1 MPIDHITSNP
11 ITPAWLLNKTV
22 ESESPVDNNQ
32 NLASTDD
39 MAPESTATLKGLLPD
54 SVVRLLLKSTPSTR
68 DDVAELS
75 KLVENGQTSELQ
87 KKLEVIKAKNAMT
100 NLAVEQ
106 KKALLAGVA
115 AGLSS
120 SVSAAGVSTG
130 NEVPAALTLADQEFL
145 NSART
150 AAAFTRTSLPVAAE
164 TPDDASTVDAED
176 ILSIFNEVA
185 KDSEFSTSSSKEICD
200 AVAEAIASMGENYL
214 DVFQKAVEVYA
225 SFYADFS
232 DVMANLKKYISVD
245 DEDIKFNGRGF
256 AAELKTVIDKYS
268 GDAGI
273 LYSASSPE
281 EAKAWAKEMGLDPD
295 KCVDGNNVRIDL
307 SSVRKLYTSS
317 YNDYN
322 NKTLNSAQWAA
333 YQSSVDIVKDSVQTG
348 MQSLTQK
355 YSNANSTFD
364 NLVKILSSTIS
375 QLLESDK
382 SFFNI

>member
-11 ITPAWLLNKTV
+11 ITPAWLLNKTLEGESSV
-22 ESESPVDNNQ
+22 ENNQ
-32 NLASTDD
+32 NLTSTDD
-39 MAPESTATLKGLLPD
+39 TVPLPPTTLESQLPD
-54 SVVRLLLKSTPSTR
+54 SVVRALLKPTPSTA
-68 DDVAELS
+68 DDVAKLS
-75 KLVENGQTSELQ
+75 KLVENGQISDLQ
-87 KKLEVIKAKNAMT
+87 QTIEVIKAKNAMT
-100 NLAVEQ
+100 KLAVEQ

-120 SVSAAGVSTG
+120 PVNAAETSTNDETPAVLTSV
-130 NEVPAALTLADQEFL
+130 DQDFL
-145 NSART
+145 KSART
-150 AAAFTRTSLPVAAE
+150 AAAFTRSTLPVAEESADDTSAAE
-164 TPDDASTVDAED
+164 SED
-176 ILSIFNEVA
+176 LISVFNDVVKE
-185 KDSEFSTSSSKEICD
+185 SEYSTSSSKEICD
-200 AVAEAIASMGENYL
+200 AVADAIAAMGEGYL
-214 DVFQKAVEVYA
+214 DIFQEAVEAYA

-232 DVMANLKKYISVD
+232 EVMANLKKYITVD
-245 DEDIKFNGRGF
+245 DEDIKFGGRGF
-256 AAELKTVIDKYS
+256 AAELQTVIDKYS

-273 LYSASSPE
+273 LFSGSSPE

-295 KCVDGNNVRIDL
+295 KCVDGNNFRIDL
-307 SSVRKLYTSS
+307 SSVKNLKNSS

-322 NKTLNSAQWAA
+322 NKKLNSAQWAA

>member
-11 ITPAWLLNKTV
+11 ITPAWLLNKTLEGESSV
-22 ESESPVDNNQ
+22 ENNQ
-32 NLASTDD
+32 NLTSTDD
-39 MAPESTATLKGLLPD
+39 TAPLPHTTLKSQLPD
-54 SVVRLLLKSTPSTR
+54 SVVRALLKPTPSTA
-68 DDVAELS
+68 DDVAKLG
-75 KLVENGQTSELQ
+75 KLVENGQISDFQQTI
-87 KKLEVIKAKNAMT
+87 EVIKAKNAMT
-100 NLAVEQ
+100 KLAVEQ

-120 SVSAAGVSTG
+120 PVNAAETSMNDETPAVLTSA
-130 NEVPAALTLADQEFL
+130 DKDFL
-145 NSART
+145 KSART
-150 AAAFTRTSLPVAAE
+150 AAAFTRSTLPVAEESADDTSAAE
-164 TPDDASTVDAED
+164 SDDLISV
-176 ILSIFNEVA
+176 FNDVVKE
-185 KDSEFSTSSSKEICD
+185 SEYSTSSSKEICD
-200 AVAEAIASMGENYL
+200 AVADAIAAMGEGYL
-214 DVFQKAVEVYA
+214 DIFQEAVEAYA

-232 DVMANLKKYISVD
+232 EVMANLKKYITVD
-245 DEDIKFNGRGF
+245 DEDIKFDGRGF
-256 AAELKTVIDKYS
+256 AAELQTVIDKYS

-273 LYSASSPE
+273 LFSGSSPE

-307 SSVRKLYTSS
+307 SSVKNLKNSS

-322 NKTLNSAQWAA
+322 NKKLNSAQWAA

>member
-11 ITPAWLLNKTV
+11 ITPAWLLNKTLEGESSV
-22 ESESPVDNNQ
+22 ENNQ
-32 NLASTDD
+32 NLTSTDD
-39 MAPESTATLKGLLPD
+39 TAPLSPTTLKSQLPD
-54 SVVRLLLKSTPSTR
+54 SVVRALLKPTPSTA
-68 DDVAELS
+68 DDVAKLG
-75 KLVENGQTSELQ
+75 KLVENGQISDFQQTI
-87 KKLEVIKAKNAMT
+87 EVIKAKNAMT
-100 NLAVEQ
+100 KLAVEQ

-120 SVSAAGVSTG
+120 PVNAAETSTNDETSAVLSS
-130 NEVPAALTLADQEFL
+130 ADQDFL

-150 AAAFTRTSLPVAAE
+150 AAAFTRSTLPVAEESADDTSAAE
-164 TPDDASTVDAED
+164 SEELISV
-176 ILSIFNEVA
+176 FNDVVKE
-185 KDSEFSTSSSKEICD
+185 SEYSTSSSKEICD
-200 AVAEAIASMGENYL
+200 AVADAIAAMGEGYL
-214 DVFQKAVEVYA
+214 DIFQEAVEAYA

-232 DVMANLKKYISVD
+232 EVMANLKKYITVD
-245 DEDIKFNGRGF
+245 DEDIKFDGRGF
-256 AAELKTVIDKYS
+256 AAELQTVIDKYS

-273 LYSASSPE
+273 LFSGSSPE
-281 EAKAWAKEMGLDPD
+281 EAKSWAKEMGLDPD

-307 SSVRKLYTSS
+307 SSVKNLKNSS

-322 NKTLNSAQWAA
+322 NKKLNSAQWAA